1 MALMAI
7 EIENRFIF
15 INLTLEYRIPL
26 MLSIFERIK
35 NRIMNSKQKLFT
47 FSNLTMKMRMPEI
60 LPV

>member
-1 MALMAI
+1 MAI

-15 INLTLEYRIPL
+15 IYLTLEHRIPL